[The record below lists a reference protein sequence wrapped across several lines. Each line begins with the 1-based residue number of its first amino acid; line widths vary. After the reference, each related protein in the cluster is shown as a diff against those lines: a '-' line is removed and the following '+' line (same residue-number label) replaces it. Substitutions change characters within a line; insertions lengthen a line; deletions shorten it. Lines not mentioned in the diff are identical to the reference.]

1 MVFKTNF
8 GIKGGKMN
16 SFMCFYKAKSW
27 AASITAFKSY
37 GNYYEFMVENR
48 SSILVIF
55 GKTSQGYI
63 ACLPDFNV
71 GCHLFSLNDISWNAE
86 RLTKLLGVGDGVTVA
101 SVLLFLA
108 KELRYPEF

>member
-1 MVFKTNF
+1 
-8 GIKGGKMN
+8 
-16 SFMCFYKAKSW
+16 
-27 AASITAFKSY
+27 
-37 GNYYEFMVENR
+37 MVENR